1 MLQLLAIVVLIAT
14 TVSTIGTGVY
24 AQNVSESQEQ
34 KPTEEKQGG
43 EYSGFEEA
51 GRQTEGI
58 PNQDANPTP
67 QAPISDLNV
76 QQENQTTTA
85 DTTAGVATEPA
96 ITPGVAMLAGI
107 GAVVA
112 VGIGAAA
119 WYLKRGRSQVEE
131 SHSVPHRSPNA
142 SGIS

>member
-1 MLQLLAIVVLIAT
+1 MLQLLAIVVLIT
-14 TVSTIGTGVY
+14 TTTIITGAY
-24 AQNVSESQEQ
+24 AQDVNDTQEQ

-51 GRQTEGI
+51 ERQTEGI

-85 DTTAGVATEPA
+85 DTTGAAAEPTS
-96 ITPGVAMLAGI
+96 IPGVAMLAGI
-107 GAVVA
+107 GGVIAVA
-112 VGIGAAA
+112 IGAAV
-119 WYLKRGRSQVEE
+119 WYFKRGRS
-131 SHSVPHRSPNA
+131 
-142 SGIS
+142 

>member
-14 TVSTIGTGVY
+14 TIAITIISTGVY
-24 AQNVSESQEQ
+24 AQNVGESQEQ
-34 KPTEEKQGG
+34 IPTEEKQGG
-43 EYSGFEEA
+43 QSSGFEEA

-58 PNQDANPTP
+58 PNQEANPTP

-85 DTTAGVATEPA
+85 DTTAGVAAEPTS
-96 ITPGVAMLAGI
+96 TPGVAMLAGI

-112 VGIGAAA
+112 VAIGAAA
-119 WYLKRGRSQVEE
+119 WYFKRGRS
-131 SHSVPHRSPNA
+131 
-142 SGIS
+142 